1 LTLWVK
7 HLVADVVT
15 KQSLPLP
22 WWTLLYELP
31 WRDVRK
37 FAHDAYNGSA
47 FGEGLNVRSG
57 LLTPTLAV
65 LTTEA
70 LLRTHVHGRALLVSG
85 SARLDPSQEALR
97 TELLLAGHS
106 LVGAACLGKTI
117 TRWLVTSPAIAVR
130 HVNVPGLLRIGMLAV
145 QVLRDAHGRRSSAAP
160 DWDMLLRGVAQPWQ
174 LDAAL
179 ELERTAQQ
187 TGLGGDAGS

>member
-1 LTLWVK
+1 M
-7 HLVADVVT
+7 
-15 KQSLPLP
+15 SLPLP

-37 FAHDAYNGSA
+37 FAHDAYSGTA

-65 LTTEA
+65 LTTETI
-70 LLRTHVHGRALLVSG
+70 LRTHVHGRALLVSG
-85 SARLDPSQEALR
+85 DARLDPTQEGLR
-97 TELLLAGHS
+97 TELLLAGLS

-117 TRWLVTSPAIAVR
+117 TRWLVTSSAIAVR
-130 HVNVPGLLRIGMLAV
+130 HVNLPVLLRIGMLAV
-145 QVLRDAHGRRSSAAP
+145 QVLRDAHGRRPSAAP

-174 LDAAL
+174 LDTAL
-179 ELERTAQQ
+179 TLETVAQQ
-187 TGLGGDAGS
+187 AGLRKDE